1 MATRSVL
8 ERSRSALHLR
18 LLAAQRRLADKQQGA
33 IIVLGGNDRLAAS
46 ELANQLTEWFDAR
59 TVRVCAPD
67 AFSAEGRPFLWPY
80 WQEVPAKGRVTI
92 VVGDWLTRTTLEAA
106 RDQLSGEPLRARL
119 KSLRT
124 FEEMLAA
131 DGTSVVKI
139 WLETPEKSLRRR
151 LREAEDTDAEGWV
164 VGPDDLLLAK
174 KSSLTLARELRSQ
187 GSGKNLPWKVVIG
200 GAETKL
206 RDLHAGLAIAAQL
219 NQASRRRAATKA
231 KKPGSRPR
239 GLLES
244 AAPHPTLDKKAYS
257 QQMAKLQVRLGR
269 LTRLAHAQGVATVVV
284 LEGPDAAGK
293 GGAIRRL
300 CGLLDASHYQVFPT
314 PAPTA
319 EEKARHYLWRFWNKV
334 PAPGHLAVFDRSWF
348 GRVMV
353 ERVEG
358 FAADAEWA
366 RAYAEINDFEARL
379 AEAGMVVLKVWINI
393 SKEEQLRRFQAR
405 EDSPHKRHKM
415 TAEDYS
421 NRKKWDAN
429 LRAAED
435 MIARTDTPHAPW
447 VVVSAD
453 DKRHAR
459 VATLKAV
466 CRALSDRLY

>member
-67 AFSAEGRPFLWPY
+67 AFSAEGRHFLWPY
-80 WQEVPAKGRVTI
+80 WQDVPAKGRITI
-92 VVGDWLTRTTLEAA
+92 VVGDLLTRTTLEAA

-239 GLLES
+239 GLL
-244 AAPHPTLDKKAYS
+244 
-257 QQMAKLQVRLGR
+257 
-269 LTRLAHAQGVATVVV
+269 
-284 LEGPDAAGK
+284 
-293 GGAIRRL
+293 
-300 CGLLDASHYQVFPT
+300 
-314 PAPTA
+314 
-319 EEKARHYLWRFWNKV
+319 
-334 PAPGHLAVFDRSWF
+334 
-348 GRVMV
+348 
-353 ERVEG
+353 
-358 FAADAEWA
+358 
-366 RAYAEINDFEARL
+366 
-379 AEAGMVVLKVWINI
+379 
-393 SKEEQLRRFQAR
+393 
-405 EDSPHKRHKM
+405 
-415 TAEDYS
+415 
-421 NRKKWDAN
+421 
-429 LRAAED
+429 
-435 MIARTDTPHAPW
+435 
-447 VVVSAD
+447 
-453 DKRHAR
+453 
-459 VATLKAV
+459 
-466 CRALSDRLY
+466 